1 MEPLLIRTLA
11 QCFSIMVYVENFMV
25 ALCQRTFG
33 NRPTFFCCIGLLLG
47 HCCGTAV
54 TCLAVQPDTLTFNHD
69 IRPILSRHCF
79 ACHGP
84 DSEDRQAGL
93 RLDSSEDALKE
104 LDSGMRAII
113 PGNLGESEL
122 ITRIFE
128 KNPDVIM
135 PPPESNHVLT
145 HDQKKILNDWVA
157 KGAEYQPHW
166 AYVPPESHQIPNE
179 DDQWCFHWI
188 DSFIKARL
196 DTKGISPTADAD
208 PITLVRRLTFD
219 LTGLPPTPT
228 EIDAYLSN
236 NASDRYEQ
244 LVEKLLASPRHAERL
259 ASWWLDL
266 VRYADTVGY
275 HGDQTHSASPYRDWV
290 IAAFQ
295 KNLHFDRF
303 TEIQIAGDFVDT
315 YPDEHPEDRILAGA
329 YNRLLQTTHE
339 GGLQVKEYRT
349 IYQADRIRN
358 FSAVWLGA
366 TVGCAQCHD
375 HKYDPYTSR
384 DFYALGA
391 FFADIDDETHMG
403 VAGRGGG
410 TNTLP
415 TARDPEQS
423 VVGPFDRE
431 RASVLDAIIQK
442 ARASLPPIPKQE
454 QLAEEDNSKNVSEKE
469 KSEDQSQA
477 QDNTEQPDVVE
488 PPEIVEARKH
498 LTALEQERN
507 GLERKLMITK
517 QLETPR
523 VVRVLHRGNWMD
535 ESGEVVEP
543 AIPSFLGSLGAS
555 GRATRADLAH
565 WLVAPGIDGGVG
577 EFTAR
582 VIANRVWSIF
592 FGAGLCR
599 SVNDF
604 GGQGEPPDYPKLL
617 DQLALEFFENDWNVR
632 HLIRCIVT
640 SHAYRMSSDAPSN
653 ILKSDPENRL
663 LARQGRWRYHA
674 EGVRDAVLLASGLL
688 VERLGGPSIH
698 PYQPAGYY
706 QHLNFPIRTYS
717 QDTNEQQWRRGLY
730 VHWQRMFLHPQLL
743 AFDAPSREECTAARM
758 RSNTPKAALVLL
770 NDPTFVEAA
779 RNLAERVMTEVDEE
793 QERLALLWRIAVSRR
808 PDFEEQKLLTDLL
821 ERRRQEYKNKP
832 NLAEELLAI
841 GISSTDTT
849 LDLIERAAWT
859 ATARVV
865 LNLREAIGRY

>member
-1 MEPLLIRTLA
+1 MTYDR
-11 QCFSIMVYVENFMV
+11 FYRV
-25 ALCQRTFG
+25 
-33 NRPTFFCCIGLLLG
+33 
-47 HCCGTAV
+47 
-54 TCLAVQPDTLTFNHD
+54 
-69 IRPILSRHCF
+69 HCF

-128 KNPDVIM
+128 KDPDVIM

-454 QLAEEDNSKNVSEKE
+454 QLAEEDNSKNGSEKE

-688 VERLGGPSIH
+688 VEGLGGPSIH

-730 VHWQRMFLHPQLL
+730 VHL
-743 AFDAPSREECTAARM
+743 ASACFPSCSVEGTGLW
-758 RSNTPKAALVLL
+758 SNVPS
-770 NDPTFVEAA
+770 D
-779 RNLAERVMTEVDEE
+779 
-793 QERLALLWRIAVSRR
+793 
-808 PDFEEQKLLTDLL
+808 
-821 ERRRQEYKNKP
+821 
-832 NLAEELLAI
+832 
-841 GISSTDTT
+841 
-849 LDLIERAAWT
+849 
-859 ATARVV
+859 
-865 LNLREAIGRY
+865 

>member
-113 PGNLGESEL
+113 PGNPGESEL

-128 KNPDVIM
+128 KDPDVIM

-166 AYVPPESHQIPNE
+166 AYVLPESHQILNE

-454 QLAEEDNSKNVSEKE
+454 QLAEEDNSKNRSEKE

-688 VERLGGPSIH
+688 VEGLGGPSIH